1 MNVIAATAAHHHRTP
16 NALVVVVVVAFA
28 LLYIA
33 WRTGRI
39 KPLRARGRTLNWRAE
54 LRESGVSP
62 FSFIPLALL
71 VVVVVVLLIAH

>member
-1 MNVIAATAAHHHRTP
+1 MQLLAAVAVHQHRSP

-39 KPLRARGRTLNWRAE
+39 KPLRSRPRALNWRAE
-54 LRESGVSP
+54 LRESGISP
-62 FSFIPLALL
+62 LSFIPLAVL
-71 VVVVVVLLIAH
+71 VIVVVVLLLGR